1 MNKFSYN
8 LIAIVSC
15 AITAHKRVGYARQT
29 VFALSL
35 TILPLAVQAANNP
48 SSYQSNNQSSN
59 ETYVI
64 ETYGGDALLPTVRQQ
79 LSASRDG
86 GTVTIYQDKLVLRTT
101 AANYRMVQQL
111 LTQIDRQPQ
120 ALTVSVRV
128 GNNNSSQ
135 GNIQQGQ
142 VIISNRGIQ
151 GVGVINQSNGQQQTN
166 NLYQVQTLS
175 GSAAS
180 ISTGTLWSLTQSY
193 NANLYPRYRTYG
205 NQIGNHPSGQIIIQ
219 QQVLLPTTQGIAV
232 MPRLLAN
239 GQVEVKLSQVEEQLV
254 RPSSIY
260 RQNGYG
266 NSAIQGQRL
275 NSTIIVPRGQ
285 WVTIGQISQNSQNQ
299 SASYGGKQN
308 NSRSND
314 MPISLLVQ

>member
-1 MNKFSYN
+1 MDV
-8 LIAIVSC
+8 LIKTLKVSLLAIGL
-15 AITAHKRVGYARQT
+15 AGLTITA
-29 VFALSL
+29 
-35 TILPLAVQAANNP
+35 QAAP
-48 SSYQSNNQSSN
+48 YQ
-59 ETYVI
+59 TYVI
-64 ETYGGDALLPTVRQQ
+64 DTYGGDALLPTVRQQ

-128 GNNNSSQ
+128 GNNNSSR

-151 GVGVINQSNGQQQTN
+151 GVGVINQSNDQQQTN

-205 NQIGNHPSGQIIIQ
+205 NQIGNHPLGQVIIQ
-219 QQVLLPTTQGIAV
+219 QQVLLPTTQGIAL

-285 WVTIGQISQNSQNQ
+285 WVTIGKISQNTQNQ

>member
-15 AITAHKRVGYARQT
+15 AITAHKRAGYARQT

-48 SSYQSNNQSSN
+48 SSY

-64 ETYGGDALLPTVRQQ
+64 ETYGSDALLPAVRQQ

-101 AANYRMVQQL
+101 TANYRMVQQL

-128 GNNNSSQ
+128 GNNNRSQ
-135 GNIQQGQ
+135 GNIRQGQ
-142 VIISNRGIQ
+142 VIISNRSIQ
-151 GVGVINQSNGQQQTN
+151 GVGVINQSNDQQQTN

-193 NANLYPRYRTYG
+193 NANLYPRYRTYD
-205 NQIGNHPSGQIIIQ
+205 NQISNHPSGQIIIQ

-254 RPSSIY
+254 RANPSY
-260 RQNGYG
+260 NRYGY
-266 NSAIQGQRL
+266 NSSVQGQRL

-285 WVTIGQISQNSQNQ
+285 WMTIGQISQNSQNQ

>member
-15 AITAHKRVGYARQT
+15 AITAHKRAGYARQT

-48 SSYQSNNQSSN
+48 SSY

-64 ETYGGDALLPTVRQQ
+64 ETYGSDALLPAVRQQ

-101 AANYRMVQQL
+101 TANYRMVQQL

-128 GNNNSSQ
+128 GNNNRSQ
-135 GNIQQGQ
+135 GNIRQGQ
-142 VIISNRGIQ
+142 VIISNRSIQ
-151 GVGVINQSNGQQQTN
+151 GVGVINQSNDQQQTN

-205 NQIGNHPSGQIIIQ
+205 NQIGNHPLGQIIIQ

-254 RPSSIY
+254 RANPSY
-260 RQNGYG
+260 NRYGY
-266 NSAIQGQRL
+266 NSSVQGQRL

-285 WVTIGQISQNSQNQ
+285 WMTIGQISQNSQNQ

>member
-15 AITAHKRVGYARQT
+15 AITAHKRAGYARQT

-48 SSYQSNNQSSN
+48 SSY

-64 ETYGGDALLPTVRQQ
+64 ETYGSDALLPAVRQQ

-101 AANYRMVQQL
+101 TANYRMVQQL

-128 GNNNSSQ
+128 GNNNRSQ
-135 GNIQQGQ
+135 GNIRQGQ
-142 VIISNRGIQ
+142 VIISNRSIQ
-151 GVGVINQSNGQQQTN
+151 GVGVINQSNDQQQTN

-193 NANLYPRYRTYG
+193 NANLYPRYRAYG
-205 NQIGNHPSGQIIIQ
+205 NQIGNHPLGQIIIQ

-254 RPSSIY
+254 RANPSY
-260 RQNGYG
+260 NRYGY
-266 NSAIQGQRL
+266 NSSVQGQRL

-285 WVTIGQISQNSQNQ
+285 WMTIGQISQNSQNQ

>member
-15 AITAHKRVGYARQT
+15 AITAHKRAGYARQT

-48 SSYQSNNQSSN
+48 SSY

-64 ETYGGDALLPTVRQQ
+64 ETYGSDALLPAVRQQ

-101 AANYRMVQQL
+101 TANYRMVQQL

-128 GNNNSSQ
+128 GNNDRSQ
-135 GNIQQGQ
+135 GNIRQGQ
-142 VIISNRGIQ
+142 VIISNRSIQ
-151 GVGVINQSNGQQQTN
+151 GVGVINQSNDQQQTN

-254 RPSSIY
+254 RANPSY
-260 RQNGYG
+260 NRYGY
-266 NSAIQGQRL
+266 NSSVQGQRL

>member
-15 AITAHKRVGYARQT
+15 AITAHKRAGYARQT

-48 SSYQSNNQSSN
+48 SSY

-64 ETYGGDALLPTVRQQ
+64 ETYGSDALLPAVRQQ

-101 AANYRMVQQL
+101 TANYRMVQQL

-128 GNNNSSQ
+128 GNNNRSQ
-135 GNIQQGQ
+135 GNIRQGQ
-142 VIISNRGIQ
+142 VIISNRSIQ
-151 GVGVINQSNGQQQTN
+151 GVGVINQSNDQQQTN

-205 NQIGNHPSGQIIIQ
+205 NQISNHPSGQIIIQ

-254 RPSSIY
+254 RANPSY
-260 RQNGYG
+260 NRYGY
-266 NSAIQGQRL
+266 NSSVQGQRL

-299 SASYGGKQN
+299 SASYGSKQN

>member
-15 AITAHKRVGYARQT
+15 AITAHKRAGYARQT

-48 SSYQSNNQSSN
+48 SSY

-64 ETYGGDALLPTVRQQ
+64 ETYGSDALLPAVRQQ

-101 AANYRMVQQL
+101 TANYRMVQQL

-205 NQIGNHPSGQIIIQ
+205 NQISNHPSGQIIIQ

-254 RPSSIY
+254 RANPSY
-260 RQNGYG
+260 NRYGY
-266 NSAIQGQRL
+266 NSSVQGQRL